1 MEWAI
6 VNACG
11 NVSDVGNY
19 LRFKAL
25 STSQTYSVNSYVRN
39 LFVVKR
45 DEFVFGYFAITE
57 DFAWLFTCVVCVFS
71 EPFVKNK

>member
-39 LFVVKR
+39 LFVVR
-45 DEFVFGYFAITE
+45 SDEFVFGYFAITE
-57 DFAWLFTCVVCVFS
+57 DYMVVYLCGMCFCA
-71 EPFVKNK
+71 FL